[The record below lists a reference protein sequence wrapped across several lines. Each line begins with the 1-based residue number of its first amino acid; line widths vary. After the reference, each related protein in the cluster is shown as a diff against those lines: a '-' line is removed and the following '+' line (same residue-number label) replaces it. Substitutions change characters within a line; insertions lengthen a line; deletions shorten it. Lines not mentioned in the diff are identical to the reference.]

1 MRGSS
6 IADVKHMREIT
17 VSELK
22 AKCHAV
28 VNRVRRTRIP
38 VRITRFGKPI
48 ADIIPVA
55 SARPKIRMG
64 FMKDKMTIVGDIISP
79 VIGTEE

>member
-1 MRGSS
+1 MCGSQR
-6 IADVKHMREIT
+6 ADVPLMREIAI
-17 VSELK
+17 SELK